1 MLLSSTTVLVPSRDE
16 IDNHGQADLLNLN
29 QEAPCHKSC
38 HSLRCRELTHTH
50 QPCNLLG
57 ENSSSLSLLLKKNQS
72 KILKSRETEF
82 S

>member
-16 IDNHGQADLLNLN
+16 IDNHGQANLPNLN

-57 ENSSSLSLLLKKNQS
+57 ENSSSLSLLLKKI
-72 KILKSRETEF
+72 KVKY
-82 S
+82 